1 MSDENKLRQ
10 ILDSMCYNGRMQVYF
25 LNRESAD
32 KYRLQVHHKIN
43 GTTRGVLMD
52 IDYPNFNVEKEVELL
67 KKAMIRNYE
76 YYLE

>member
-1 MSDENKLRQ
+1 MSDESKLRQ
-10 ILDSMCYNGRMQVYF
+10 ILDSMCYNGKMQVYF

-43 GTTRGVLMD
+43 GKIRGVLMD
-52 IDYPNFNVEKEVELL
+52 IDYPNFDVEREIELL

-76 YYLE
+76 NYLK